1 MPEHPRYRRAGGGI
15 APVRRAVPDVRPLNN
30 AFDSPA
36 PPALAAVVV
45 GLLDD
50 DGGALAHHI
59 GGALAHHM
67 GVMPVPL
74 ELHRLAQRR
83 YG

>member
-50 DGGALAHHI
+50 DGGALAHH
-59 GGALAHHM
+59 M